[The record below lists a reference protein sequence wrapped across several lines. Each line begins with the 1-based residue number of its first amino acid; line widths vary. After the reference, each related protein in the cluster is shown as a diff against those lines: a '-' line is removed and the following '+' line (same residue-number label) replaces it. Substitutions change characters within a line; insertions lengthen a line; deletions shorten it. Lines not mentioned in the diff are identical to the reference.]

1 MTTIHHHP
9 DDEWLLAL
17 AAGRLDSGAAL
28 VVGAHVEGCAHCR
41 ARVGGFESIGGALLE
56 TLEPALLAPEALA
69 RTLARLD
76 AVPTSRIAPAR
87 PPTPKPPLP
96 PGIAWPR
103 VMDDCGVT
111 RWRWLGPGMYWSR
124 ATLPHDSAAN
134 VFLLRIGAGKCLPRH
149 THSEV
154 ELTQVLCGAFDDGR
168 ATFSQGD
175 FDAADGTIRH
185 QPVVHAGAEC
195 ICLASVRG
203 KVLFDGAIARLLGAM
218 VGM

>member
-9 DDEWLLAL
+9 GDEWLVAL
-17 AAGRLDSGAAL
+17 AAGRLESGPAL
-28 VVGAHVEGCAHCR
+28 VIDAHVEGCAHCR
-41 ARVGGFESIGGALLE
+41 ERVRHYETLGGALLE

-69 RTLARLD
+69 RTLAAID
-76 AVPTSRIAPAR
+76 NVPAPGIAPVR

-103 VMDDCGVT
+103 SLRDCSVM
-111 RWRWLGPGMYWSR
+111 RWRWLGPGMRWSR
-124 ATLPHDSAAN
+124 VTLPHDPAAN

-149 THSEV
+149 THSDV
-154 ELTQVLCGAFDDGR
+154 ELTQVLCGSFDDGR
-168 ATFSQGD
+168 ATFAQGD

-185 QPVVHAGAEC
+185 QPVVHSGAEC

-203 KVLFDGAIARLLGAM
+203 KVLFDGAIARLFGSM

>member
-9 DDEWLLAL
+9 DDEWLVAL
-17 AAGRLDSGAAL
+17 AAGRLESGPAL
-28 VVGAHVEGCAHCR
+28 VVDAHVEGCAHCR
-41 ARVGGFESIGGALLE
+41 ARVRHYEALGGALLE

-69 RTLARLD
+69 RTLAAID
-76 AVPTSRIAPAR
+76 NVPAPGSALVR

-96 PGIAWPR
+96 PGIAWPGSLR
-103 VMDDCGVT
+103 DCSVM
-111 RWRWLGPGMYWSR
+111 RWRWLGPGMRWSR
-124 ATLPHDSAAN
+124 VTLPHDAAAN

-149 THSEV
+149 THSEL
-154 ELTQVLCGAFDDGR
+154 ELTQVLCGSFDDGR
-168 ATFSQGD
+168 ATFAQGD

-185 QPVVHAGAEC
+185 QPVVHPGAEC

-203 KVLFDGAIARLLGAM
+203 RVLFDGALARLFGSM

>member
-9 DDEWLLAL
+9 DDELLVAL
-17 AAGRLDSGAAL
+17 AAGRLESGPAH
-28 VVGAHVEGCAHCR
+28 VVDAHVEGCAQCR
-41 ARVGGFESIGGALLE
+41 ERVRHYEALGGALLE
-56 TLEPALLAPEALA
+56 TLEPASLAPEALA
-69 RTLARLD
+69 RTFAAIDTLPAPGPAARR
-76 AVPTSRIAPAR
+76 A
-87 PPTPKPPLP
+87 PTPKPPLP

-103 VMDDCGVT
+103 SLRDCGVT
-111 RWRWLGPGMYWSR
+111 PWRWLGPGMRWSR
-124 ATLPHDSAAN
+124 VTLPHDPAAN

-154 ELTQVLCGAFDDGR
+154 ELTQVLCGSFDDGR
-168 ATFSQGD
+168 ATFGPGD

-185 QPVVHAGAEC
+185 QPVVHADAEC

-203 KVLFDGAIARLLGAM
+203 KVLFDGAIARLFGAM